1 MALFDSVTVLV
12 GNGDPLVSLVS
23 GNKSDRKLYSSRCE
37 KDSPLVVLYT
47 LWWSDEDYKLYCVL
61 MDVYIIPDSDEV
73 AWFG

>member
-1 MALFDSVTVLV
+1 MDVYTKPDSDEVALFDSVTVLV

-47 LWWSDEDYKLYCVL
+47 LPNV
-61 MDVYIIPDSDEV
+61 VEV
-73 AWFG
+73 A

>member
-47 LWWSDEDYKLYCVL
+47 LPNV
-61 MDVYIIPDSDEV
+61 VEV
-73 AWFG
+73 A